1 MKGTCDSSPTGH
13 ECDCARCNARAG
25 KHRVAGEE
33 HLADTNTT
41 LLFSA
46 VSITEI
52 AIKQSI
58 GKLQLS
64 PTAVDQAISEMLLT
78 LLTYTPEHARN
89 LLGLPLHHRDPFDRM
104 LVAAAMAEKVP
115 LVSTDPVLMKYP
127 VDFFG
132 A

>member
-1 MKGTCDSSPTGH
+1 MQGLGSIASPV
-13 ECDCARCNARAG
+13 RSM
-25 KHRVAGEE
+25 
-33 HLADTNTT
+33 LADTNTT

-46 VSITEI
+46 VSLTEI

-78 LLTYTPEHARN
+78 LLPYTPEHARN

-104 LVAAAMAEKVP
+104 LVATAMAEKVP
-115 LVSTDPVLMKYP
+115 LVSTDLVLMKYP